1 MATMEEERD
10 RRVAALRRMLYAER
24 VARILCR
31 RSGAVPGYR
40 WRGPPDSAVGEWATR
55 LTSHRVPPLPF
66 HQTVHKGAGSCRV
79 CGQPIH
85 GGGSFRKFAGP
96 ISPRLTWHN
105 ACLSAYFLMTKP
117 SDYAE
122 LLIERQDGRCAISG
136 DRIELPYSP
145 NNVDVDH
152 EVPLFRVAR
161 DHAGEPWH
169 ELIRFWGFGNL
180 RAVTRAAHLAK
191 CAAEAKERA
200 GNRPPA
206 EGQAGWR
213 FEPGTAF
220 IRGGR
225 A

>member
-1 MATMEEERD
+1 MTTPAAEEREA
-10 RRVAALRRMLYAER
+10 RVARLRYMLYAER
-24 VARILCR
+24 VTRILSR
-31 RSGAVPGYR
+31 RSGLVEGFEWGMMRSGYR
-40 WRGPPDSAVGEWATR
+40 WRPSAW
-55 LTSHRVPPLPF
+55 HRHPPLPF
-66 HQTVHKGAGSCRV
+66 HSMVHKGAGWCRV

-96 ISPRLTWHN
+96 QSTRLTWHSR
-105 ACLSAYFLMTKP
+105 CTVAYFLMTKP

-152 EVPLFRVAR
+152 EVPLFRVKR

-180 RAVTRAAHLAK
+180 RAVTHAAHLAK
-191 CAAEAKERA
+191 CAAEAKERSGMRDQA
-200 GNRPPA
+200 IGA
-206 EGQAGWR
+206 EAML
-213 FEPGTAF
+213 
-220 IRGGR
+220 
-225 A
+225 